1 MGISNIW
8 VFAQTTDG
16 AASSVVVDASRRR
29 ERTTANR
36 AATKTKREQD
46 RCSLC
51 LARIIVTGLDISA
64 WIQQLHMNVTVILL
78 LDIFSLDISRALLAS
93 STRWSRSPQPASG
106 CARVA
111 REGCGAAL

>member
-1 MGISNIW
+1 MSALEFRGKMVAAS
-8 VFAQTTDG
+8 QLSERRYG

-64 WIQQLHMNVTVILL
+64 WIQQL
-78 LDIFSLDISRALLAS
+78 
-93 STRWSRSPQPASG
+93 Q
-106 CARVA
+106 
-111 REGCGAAL
+111 